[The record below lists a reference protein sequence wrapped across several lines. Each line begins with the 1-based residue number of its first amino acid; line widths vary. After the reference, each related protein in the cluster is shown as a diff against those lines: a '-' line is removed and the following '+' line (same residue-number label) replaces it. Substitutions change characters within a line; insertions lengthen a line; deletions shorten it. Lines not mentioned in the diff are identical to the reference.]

1 MMITDQ
7 TPQLRPGSERCQCG
21 ECHQFFSTTRNFDKH
36 RVGPYDGV
44 RRCLTAAEM
53 VSKKG
58 LVLVNGVWQRPP
70 SPGFSR
76 ATQEVL
82 LEGDA

>member
-1 MMITDQ
+1 MTITDQ

-44 RRCLTAAEM
+44 RCCLSPAEIAN
-53 VSKKG
+53 KKG
-58 LVLVNGVWQRPP
+58 LVLVNGVWTGQPRPE
-70 SPGFSR
+70 FVQHER
-76 ATQEVL
+76 
-82 LEGDA
+82 